1 MKNKKIFIKL
11 ISILLL
17 ISLLTGIGG
26 VALFKPKPARAVIP
40 VTDWVQHAKEFIFD
54 TLIRVMAKMA
64 VQKMISDIS
73 RWARGGF
80 RDDNQPFAVTNWAD
94 YLKTAVNVGS
104 SIFINEFGLTELCL
118 PFRDILGRRLGL
130 GALNM
135 YLPTYQYYAACTIE
149 DIVEN
154 AEEFWKNPSIAM
166 YGWGSWT
173 ALGQPQNNIY
183 GSFMLGAERR
193 AELET
198 EEKEKKEKEG
208 TTSGG
213 YKSDVICT
221 KDDIT
226 ACKES
231 CHDKYFATDLD
242 TAQALLGCLEGC
254 ERASPGICIQEQLKT
269 TGSEIHA
276 TIEKALGTE
285 IDWLVSA
292 DEIAELLGAF
302 ITGVITRLTSGPG
315 LYDYQAPSD
324 SYSPPITL
332 PTLAEQERIIDQ
344 IRKGIFESIK
354 QLAQNVN
361 QTDPESQLPMAEI
374 GDILFTLFEQQTI
387 QFYSAMEGI
396 TPRANSVIP
405 DDYPLQIAEWISQ
418 ATVEYPLVA
427 KINICIGG
435 PVRVMTTACQPVLD
449 SEINFPGSC
458 SMASID
464 PDCAD
469 CFNPLCLLT
478 FAAIENYSKFCEAL
492 SLDDSWCEGGTIII
506 SEPYCGDGIK
516 DIEEECDDGNTVSG
530 DGCSDTCER
539 ERGRDR
545 G

>member
-1 MKNKKIFIKL
+1 MKNKKIFIKF

-17 ISLLTGIGG
+17 VSLLFGIGG
-26 VALFKPKPARAVIP
+26 TALFKPKPARAVLP
-40 VTDWVQHAKEFIFD
+40 VTDWIQHAKEYILD
-54 TLIRVMAKMA
+54 TALRVMAKMA
-64 VQKMISDIS
+64 VQKMIGDIS
-73 RWARGGF
+73 QWARGGF
-80 RDDNQPFAVTNWAD
+80 RDDNQPFAVTNWSQ
-94 YLKTAVNVGS
+94 YLKDAVNVGS
-104 SIFINEFGLTELCL
+104 AVFINEFGLTELCL

-149 DIVEN
+149 DIIEN
-154 AEEFWKNPSIAM
+154 AEEFWENPSIAM

-173 ALGQPQNNIY
+173 ALSQPQNNIY
-183 GSFMLGAERR
+183 GSFLLGAEHR

-221 KDDIT
+221 KDDIS

-231 CHDKYFATDLD
+231 CHEKYFATDPD
-242 TAQALLGCLEGC
+242 TAQALITCLQGC
-254 ERASPGICIQEQLKT
+254 EMASPGICIQEQLKT

-315 LYDYQAPSD
+315 LYDYQTPSD
-324 SYSPPITL
+324 SPTITP

-344 IRKGIFESIK
+344 VREGIFESIK
-354 QLAQNVN
+354 GLAQNVN
-361 QTDPESQLPMAEI
+361 QTDPEFQLSMAEI
-374 GDILFTLFEQQTI
+374 GDMLFTLFEQRTI

-396 TPRANSVIP
+396 TARPGSVIP
-405 DDYPLQIAEWISQ
+405 DKYPLQIAEWISQ
-418 ATVEYPLVA
+418 AAVKYPLVA
-427 KINICIGG
+427 KTNICIGG

-458 SMASID
+458 SIASID

-469 CFNPLCLLT
+469 CFNPSCLLT
-478 FAAIENYSKFCEAL
+478 FAAIENYSRFCEVL

-506 SEPYCGDGIK
+506 DEDESEPGGK
-516 DIEEECDDGNTVSG
+516 
-530 DGCSDTCER
+530 
-539 ERGRDR
+539 GR
-545 G
+545 

>member
-26 VALFKPKPARAVIP
+26 ITLFKPKPARAVIP
-40 VTDWVQHAKEFIFD
+40 VTDWVQHAKEFILD
-54 TLIRVMAKMA
+54 TAIRVMAKTFMQQ
-64 VQKMISDIS
+64 VISNIS
-73 RWARGGF
+73 QWARGGF
-80 RDDNQPFAVTNWAD
+80 RDDNQPFAITNWGQ
-94 YLKTAVNVGS
+94 YLKNAINVGS
-104 SIFINEFGLTELCL
+104 GMFVSEFGLTELCL

-135 YLPTYQYYAACTIE
+135 QLPTYQYYATCTIE

-154 AEEFWKNPSIAM
+154 AEEFWKNPSIAI

-173 ALGQPQNNIY
+173 ALSQPQNNIY
-183 GSFMLGAERR
+183 GSFMLGAARR
-193 AELET
+193 AELEA
-198 EEKEKKEKEG
+198 EEKAKKEKEG

-213 YKSDVICT
+213 YKSDTICT

-231 CHDKYFATDLD
+231 CHDKHFATDPD
-242 TAQALLGCLEGC
+242 TAQALLTCLQGC

-285 IDWLVSA
+285 IDWLISA

-315 LYDYQAPSD
+315 FYDYQDPSD
-324 SYSPPITL
+324 SYSPPITP

-344 IRKGIFESIK
+344 TREGIFESIE
-354 QLAQNVN
+354 QLAQSVN
-361 QTDPESQLPMAEI
+361 QIDPEFQLTMTET
-374 GDILFTLFEQQTI
+374 GDILFTLFEQRTI
-387 QFYSAMEGI
+387 QFYSAMSG
-396 TPRANSVIP
+396 TTSRRGSVIP

-449 SEINFPGSC
+449 SEIDFPGSC
-458 SMASID
+458 SIASID

-469 CFNPLCLLT
+469 CFNPSCLLT
-478 FAAIENYSKFCEAL
+478 FAAIKGNSRFCEAL

-516 DIEEECDDGNTVSG
+516 DPEEQCDDGNTIDD
-530 DGCSDTCER
+530 DGCSATCQR
-539 ERGRDR
+539 ERGRDER
-545 G
+545 

>member
-1 MKNKKIFIKL
+1 MKNKKIFIKF

-40 VTDWVQHAKEFIFD
+40 VTDWLQHAKEYILD
-54 TLIRVMAKMA
+54 TALRVLAKMA
-64 VQKMISDIS
+64 VQKMVSDIS
-73 RWARGGF
+73 QWARGGF
-80 RDDNQPFAVTNWAD
+80 RDDNQPFAVTNWNQ
-94 YLKTAVNVGS
+94 YLKDAINVGS

-135 YLPTYQYYAACTIE
+135 YLPTYQYYATCTIE

-173 ALGQPQNNIY
+173 ALSQPQNNIY
-183 GSFMLGAERR
+183 GSFLLGAERR
-193 AELET
+193 AELEEEAREAKKT
-198 EEKEKKEKEG
+198 EA
-208 TTSGG
+208 TVSGG

-221 KDDIT
+221 K
-226 ACKES
+226 
-231 CHDKYFATDLD
+231 TDVQLCMD
-242 TAQALLGCLEGC
+242 NCSRTIGEDEPEFQVCIDNC
-254 ERASPGICIQEQLKT
+254 EKASPGICIQEQLKT

-276 TIEKALGTE
+276 TIEKALGSE
-285 IDWLVSA
+285 IDWLISA

-302 ITGVITRLTSGPG
+302 ITGVITRLTSGSG

-332 PTLAEQERIIDQ
+332 PTLAEQERIINQ
-344 IRKGIFESIK
+344 IREGIFESIK
-354 QLAQNVN
+354 QIAQNVN
-361 QTDPESQLPMAEI
+361 QTDPESQLSMAEI
-374 GDILFTLFEQQTI
+374 GDILFTVFEQQTI

-435 PVRVMTTACQPVLD
+435 PVRVMTTACQPVLP

-478 FAAIENYSKFCEAL
+478 FVAIESYSRFCEAL

-539 ERGRDR
+539 EWDRDR
-545 G
+545 DER